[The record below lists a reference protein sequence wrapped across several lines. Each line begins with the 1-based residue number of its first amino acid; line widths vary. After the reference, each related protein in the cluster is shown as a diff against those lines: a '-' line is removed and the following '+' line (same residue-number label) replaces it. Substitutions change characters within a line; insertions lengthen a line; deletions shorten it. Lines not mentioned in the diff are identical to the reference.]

1 MRCDN
6 SIVPYSLHGSRPRVK
21 TQQLNYRRIFTY
33 VAILSIF
40 LYFALS
46 WFRMMGDLYERTG
59 SDFMGFYTFGR
70 ISQVKDFA
78 SIYKIEEQQQLQE
91 EIVGHP
97 VTPIFYTHLPFIAPI
112 ARALVT
118 ADYIASFERWALV
131 LLFLNAINVYILMN
145 LLDLKKFS
153 RENLVILCVGAY
165 LFDPTFSGLMNG
177 QDTAILLLG
186 AAIWA
191 VGCFSEREF
200 LAGLGLSLTTVRPQV
215 ALFLAIPFLFRHR
228 KVFWG
233 FVVGGSV
240 LALLSVA
247 LLKFEGMLRFI
258 ESIRYIEST
267 VWIER
272 HAIDMP
278 TISGI
283 IRRNFTF
290 SNPEP
295 VKSFVWLCYLLGII
309 GFSLLWYRSPSITER
324 QIGLLTIASI
334 FLLPYAHYHDLILLL
349 IAIFC
354 LLRMYQ
360 RDNRVHQNYLVL
372 IPLVIS
378 WLSVLG
384 FAGSGSLKFPIV
396 YSIMVLLSYLLAK
409 NGKLP
414 ETVRL
419 QLP

>member
-1 MRCDN
+1 
-6 SIVPYSLHGSRPRVK
+6 
-21 TQQLNYRRIFTY
+21 
-33 VAILSIF
+33 
-40 LYFALS
+40 
-46 WFRMMGDLYERTG
+46 MGDLYERTG

-78 SIYKIEEQQQLQE
+78 SIYKIEEQQKLQE

-118 ADYIASFERWALV
+118 ADYTASFERWALV

-191 VGCFSEREF
+191 WGFFSEREF

-233 FVVGGSV
+233 FVLGGTV
-240 LALLSVA
+240 LAILSVA
-247 LLKFEGMLRFI
+247 LLKFEGTLRFI

-283 IRRNFTF
+283 IRRNFAF
-290 SNPEP
+290 PNPEP
-295 VKSFVWLCYLLGII
+295 VKTFVWLCYLSGII
-309 GFSLLWYRSPSITER
+309 GFSVFWYRSSRISER

-349 IAIFC
+349 IPIFC

-360 RDNRVHQNYLVL
+360 RDNIVPQNYLVL

-396 YSIMVLLSYLLAK
+396 YSIMILLSYLLAK

-419 QLP
+419 QLS

>member
-1 MRCDN
+1 
-6 SIVPYSLHGSRPRVK
+6 
-21 TQQLNYRRIFTY
+21 
-33 VAILSIF
+33 
-40 LYFALS
+40 
-46 WFRMMGDLYERTG
+46 MMGDLYERTG

-70 ISQVKDFA
+70 ISQAQDYA
-78 SIYKIEEQQQLQE
+78 SIYKIEEQQKLQE

-112 ARALVT
+112 ARALVLK
-118 ADYIASFERWALV
+118 DYSESFKRWVLV
-131 LLFLNAINVYILMN
+131 LLFLNAINVYILMH
-145 LLDLKKFS
+145 LLDLKKFTK
-153 RENLVILCVGAY
+153 ENLFILCVGAY

-186 AAIWA
+186 AAVWA
-191 VGCFSEREF
+191 WGFFSEREF

-233 FVVGGSV
+233 FVLGASI
-240 LALLSVA
+240 LALVSVA
-247 LLKFEGMLRFI
+247 LLKFEGTLRFI

-267 VWIER
+267 VWVER
-272 HAIDMP
+272 HAVDMP

-295 VKSFVWLCYLLGII
+295 IETFVWLCYLFGII
-309 GFSLLWYRSPSITER
+309 AFSVFWYRSPSIGER
-324 QIGLLTIASI
+324 QIGLLTTAAI

-349 IAIFC
+349 IPIFC
-354 LLRMYQ
+354 LLRIYQ
-360 RDNRVHQNYLVL
+360 HQDMVHQDYLAVL
-372 IPLVIS
+372 PLITS
-378 WLSVLG
+378 WLLVLG

-396 YSIMVLLSYLLAK
+396 YAVMMLLTYLLVK

-419 QLP
+419 QLS